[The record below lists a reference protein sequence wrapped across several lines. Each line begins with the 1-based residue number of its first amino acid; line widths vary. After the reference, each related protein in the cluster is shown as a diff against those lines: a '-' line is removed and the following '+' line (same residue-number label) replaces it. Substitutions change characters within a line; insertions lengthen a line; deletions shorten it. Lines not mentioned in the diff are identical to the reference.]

1 MVTTR
6 PAITARMAR
15 SWRQPKA
22 NGNTSQGADSRLNE
36 RSNLRGAD
44 APQILVPGPKPTP
57 TTIATRSATCAGRHE
72 RTAVSTRGGRE
83 CSSTSPLSQHDNV
96 DKAWPPTSRL
106 AYLAAFPTAR
116 RPEHRSVRDGRRDRR
131 IRAIGPADSG
141 WCAPRISTPEGLAV
155 YDVRSLPTLARAV
168 SSRWLPRSRSRRS

>member
-36 RSNLRGAD
+36 TVQ
-44 APQILVPGPKPTP
+44 PPGVLMLPRYWSPAPKPTP

-83 CSSTSPLSQHDNV
+83 CSSTSPLVTTRQRRQSVAAD
-96 DKAWPPTSRL
+96 L
-106 AYLAAFPTAR
+106 ATGVSPRPFPTAR

-141 WCAPRISTPEGLAV
+141 WCAPPHLNTRKAWRSTTF
-155 YDVRSLPTLARAV
+155 DHCRTLAPGRQLQMAAPL
-168 SSRWLPRSRSRRS
+168 S